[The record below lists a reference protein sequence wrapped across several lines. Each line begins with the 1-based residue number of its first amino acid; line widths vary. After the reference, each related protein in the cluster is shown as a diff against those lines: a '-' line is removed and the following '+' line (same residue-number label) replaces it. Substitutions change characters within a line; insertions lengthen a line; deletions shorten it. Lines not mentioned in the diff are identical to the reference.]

1 MLRNNARAVGL
12 LSEWRIL
19 AVVLT
24 IFWVVVAWV
33 TIAATRDVTNAMGLV
48 AHTHRVMHD
57 LSSLQSRITDVE
69 TAQRGYVITG
79 DSHYLEPVQTAQ
91 SDTATYIRDLQGL
104 VADNMVQSNNLRQL
118 SRTATQRLGESQNVI
133 ALRRDLGL
141 AAAQE
146 RVEGGLGKA
155 LHDQLRAE
163 VRTMRDVEQAL
174 LETRQSAADHA
185 HRNAQIGLL
194 LALTMVAGAIV
205 AAVWMARARAAAT
218 KRLTESESRY
228 RALFDANPLPILVV
242 DRTGR
247 DILFANEAAS
257 LKYGYP
263 QSGITALSVDAIFA
277 ASEHPRLIERL
288 AQTVASG
295 RSTHALGYWSHCTKD
310 GRELR
315 ADVTFH
321 PIDFNGADAC
331 MLIAQDVTDREKA
344 LEALKSS
351 EQRFF
356 KIFDQQVQFMA
367 LVRPSGMIVMA
378 NELFV
383 AASRLLHP
391 HVLGSNI
398 RALSAWN
405 RAGDLVSDLSIA
417 FERFCNLG
425 DTSSF
430 ELTIVDPQGVERVLE
445 ASFRAMPVDAN
456 GIEQILF
463 QAHDVT
469 ARARGAEAL
478 ANSERRLN
486 AAQQRVSLGSWEYDL
501 LTGDAW
507 WSDFTFQ
514 MFDVADHQI
523 PRGIEGVVAL
533 IHPDDNGRLAMFI
546 EGLRDAIGPSTLRL
560 RRHPDIGEPCHIE
573 IVAETVYD
581 VDGNAIRLVGSVLD
595 ITERLAIEGR
605 LQQSQRLEAVGKLTG
620 GIAHDFNNLLTI
632 IIGNSE
638 ALNEGVQTL
647 DPAMAELAELSLR
660 AALRGSDLT
669 QQLLAFARRQP
680 LEPQVIE
687 PHRLITD
694 VRPLI
699 AKAINASIDLEIVTS
714 AGGWR
719 VFVDPAQL
727 ESAILN
733 LALNARD
740 AMPDGGRLTIE
751 IANTHLDQDYS
762 DAHLDIQPGQYVM
775 IAVSDTGTGMT
786 REVIDRAFE
795 PFFSTKR
802 QGARSGLGLSMVH
815 GFIKQSGGHIKIY
828 SELDSGTT
836 IKIYLRRSIDAV
848 SATEK
853 LFDDRSIPRG
863 DEHILLVEDDVLVR
877 DHVANQLRKLGYTVS
892 SADGAASALE
902 ALEKNGAFDLLFTDV
917 VMPGGPNGREL
928 AATAHENWPEM
939 PVLFTSGYTENA
951 IVHHG
956 RLDEG
961 AMLLTK
967 PYRLRTL
974 AVKVRRAIESS
985 AVKILP

>member
-1 MLRNNARAVGL
+1 M
-12 LSEWRIL
+12 
-19 AVVLT
+19 
-24 IFWVVVAWV
+24 
-33 TIAATRDVTNAMGLV
+33 
-48 AHTHRVMHD
+48 
-57 LSSLQSRITDVE
+57 
-69 TAQRGYVITG
+69 
-79 DSHYLEPVQTAQ
+79 
-91 SDTATYIRDLQGL
+91 
-104 VADNMVQSNNLRQL
+104 
-118 SRTATQRLGESQNVI
+118 
-133 ALRRDLGL
+133 
-141 AAAQE
+141 
-146 RVEGGLGKA
+146 
-155 LHDQLRAE
+155 
-163 VRTMRDVEQAL
+163 
-174 LETRQSAADHA
+174 
-185 HRNAQIGLL
+185 
-194 LALTMVAGAIV
+194 
-205 AAVWMARARAAAT
+205 
-218 KRLTESESRY
+218 
-228 RALFDANPLPILVV
+228 
-242 DRTGR
+242 
-247 DILFANEAAS
+247 
-257 LKYGYP
+257 
-263 QSGITALSVDAIFA
+263 
-277 ASEHPRLIERL
+277 
-288 AQTVASG
+288 
-295 RSTHALGYWSHCTKD
+295 
-310 GRELR
+310 
-315 ADVTFH
+315 
-321 PIDFNGADAC
+321 
-331 MLIAQDVTDREKA
+331 
-344 LEALKSS
+344 
-351 EQRFF
+351 
-356 KIFDQQVQFMA
+356 
-367 LVRPSGMIVMA
+367 
-378 NELFV
+378 
-383 AASRLLHP
+383 
-391 HVLGSNI
+391 
-398 RALSAWN
+398 
-405 RAGDLVSDLSIA
+405 
-417 FERFCNLG
+417 
-425 DTSSF
+425 
-430 ELTIVDPQGVERVLE
+430 
-445 ASFRAMPVDAN
+445 
-456 GIEQILF
+456 
-463 QAHDVT
+463 
-469 ARARGAEAL
+469 
-478 ANSERRLN
+478 N

-514 MFDVADHQI
+514 IFGVADRRI

-533 IHPDDNGRLAMFI
+533 IHPDDSGRLAMFI

-560 RRHPDIGEPCHIE
+560 RRHPDIGEPCHLE

-581 VDGNAIRLVGSVLD
+581 DDGNAIRLVGSVLD
-595 ITERLAIEGR
+595 VTERLAIEGR

-694 VRPLI
+694 VRALI
-699 AKAINASIDLEIVTS
+699 AKAINTSIDLEIVTS

-902 ALEKNGAFDLLFTDV
+902 ALEKHGAFDLLFTDV

-928 AATAHENWPEM
+928 AATAHEGWPEM

-985 AVKILP
+985 AVRILP

>member
-1 MLRNNARAVGL
+1 MSGNNARAIGW
-12 LSEWRIL
+12 LSEWRVL
-19 AVVLT
+19 ALVLA
-24 IFWVVVAWV
+24 IFWAVLAWV
-33 TIAATRDVTNAMGLV
+33 TIAATRDVSNAMALV

-79 DSHYLEPVQTAQ
+79 DSHYLEPVQTAHA
-91 SDTATYIRDLQGL
+91 DTMGHIRVLRNL
-104 VADNMVQSNNLRQL
+104 IADNAVQRNNLDQL
-118 SRTATQRLGESQNVI
+118 NRTVAQRLAESRNVI
-133 ALRRDLGL
+133 ALRRDGGL
-141 AAAQE
+141 VVAQT

-163 VRTMRDVEQAL
+163 VRAMRDVEQAL
-174 LETRQSAADHA
+174 LETRQQQADQA
-185 HRNAQIGLL
+185 HRNAQVGLF
-194 LALTMVAGAIV
+194 LALALVAGGIV
-205 AAVWMARARAAAT
+205 AAVWMARARVAAT
-218 KRLTESESRY
+218 KRLIDSESRY
-228 RALFDANPLPILVV
+228 RELFDANPLPILVV
-242 DRTGR
+242 DRTSR
-247 DILFANEAAS
+247 SILFANEAAS

-263 QSGITALSVDAIFA
+263 QAGITALNADVIFA
-277 ASEHPRLIERL
+277 ASEHPRLIDRL
-288 AQTVASG
+288 AMTPAST
-295 RSTHALGYWSHCTKD
+295 RSAQIVNGYWSHCTND

-321 PIDFNGADAC
+321 LIDFNGIDAC
-331 MLIAQDVTDREKA
+331 MLIAQDVTDREQA
-344 LEALKSS
+344 LEALKFS

-367 LVRPSGMIVMA
+367 LVRRGGMVVMA

-383 AASRLLHP
+383 SASRLLHP

-398 RALSAWN
+398 TALSSWN
-405 RAGDLVSDLSIA
+405 RSDDTPSELSIA
-417 FERFCNLG
+417 FERFCSLG
-425 DTSSF
+425 DTSNF
-430 ELTIVDPQGVERVLE
+430 EMTIVDSQGVERVLE
-445 ASFRAMPVDAN
+445 AAFRSMPVDAN

-469 ARARGAEAL
+469 ARAKGAEAV
-478 ANSERRLN
+478 AISERRLN

-501 LTGDAW
+501 RTGDAW
-507 WSDFTFQ
+507 WSDF
-514 MFDVADHQI
+514 MFRLFGIADQRI
-523 PRGIEGVVAL
+523 PRGIDAVIAL
-533 IHPDDNGRLAMFI
+533 IHPDDSVRLVTFV
-546 EGLRDAIGPSTLRL
+546 EGLRDAIGPSTVRL
-560 RRHPDIGEPCHIE
+560 RRHPDIGEPCHLE
-573 IVAETVYD
+573 IVTETVYD
-581 VDGNAIRLVGSVLD
+581 FDGNAIRLVGSVLD

-638 ALNEGVQTL
+638 AMQEGFQNV
-647 DPAMAELAELSLR
+647 DPAVAELAELSLR

-680 LEPQVIE
+680 LEPQVVE
-687 PHRLITD
+687 PHRLI
-694 VRPLI
+694 REIQALI
-699 AKAINASIDLEIVTS
+699 AKSIGPGIDLEIV
-714 AGGWR
+714 AAGGGWR

-727 ESAILN
+727 ESAMLN

-740 AMPDGGRLTIE
+740 AMSDGGRLTIE

-762 DAHLDIQPGQYVM
+762 DAHADIQPGQYVM

-786 REVIDRAFE
+786 REVIERAFE

-802 QGARSGLGLSMVH
+802 QDARSGLGLSMVH

-828 SELDSGTT
+828 SELNSGTT

-848 SATEK
+848 AASK
-853 LFDDRSIPRG
+853 PLFDERSMPRG
-863 DEHILLVEDDVLVR
+863 DEHILLVEDDELVR
-877 DHVANQLRKLGYTVS
+877 GHVANQLRKLGYTVS
-892 SADGAASALE
+892 SADGAASALN
-902 ALEKNGAFDLLFTDV
+902 ALESHGAFDLLFTDV
-917 VMPGGPNGREL
+917 VMPGGLNGREL
-928 AATAHENWPEM
+928 AALAQEKWPEM

-961 AMLLTK
+961 AILLTK

-974 AVKVRRAIESS
+974 AIKVRRALDAREIRS
-985 AVKILP
+985 P